1 MTAHGN
7 HPKRV
12 VRDRRSPPHDGLAMD
27 SDAGRLPRTFG
38 QLGRRERMRLITIAS
53 MRTTV
58 TVVLL
63 LILYAIFPVEP
74 ITFGETFARLILAL
88 AILGLVVGIQ
98 VRAIM
103 AANYPQLRATEAV
116 VIAVTVFVVL
126 FSLLY
131 LGLAQADAGS
141 FSKPLDRVSAFY
153 FTVTVLST
161 VGFGDI
167 VADTDLARLSVT
179 VQMLLNL
186 TLIAVVV
193 RVFFS
198 VANSRAGR

>member
-1 MTAHGN
+1 
-7 HPKRV
+7 
-12 VRDRRSPPHDGLAMD
+12 MD
-27 SDAGRLPRTFG
+27 SDARTLPRAFED
-38 QLGRRERMRLITIAS
+38 LGRRERVRLITIAS
-53 MRTTV
+53 VRTTL

-63 LILYAIFPVEP
+63 MILYAIFPVEP
-74 ITFGETFARLILAL
+74 IAFGETFARLVVAL
-88 AILGLVVGIQ
+88 AILGLVVGMQ

-103 AANYPQLRATEAV
+103 AASYPQLRATEAV

-131 LGLAQADAGS
+131 LGLAQADPTS

-179 VQMLLNL
+179 AQMLLNL

-198 VANSRAGR
+198 IANSRGGR

>member
-1 MTAHGN
+1 
-7 HPKRV
+7 V
-12 VRDRRSPPHDGLAMD
+12 VRDRDERRTMTFAMD
-27 SDAGRLPRTFG
+27 SDVGTTPRAFE
-38 QLGRRERMRLITIAS
+38 QLGRRERVRLMTIAS
-53 MRTTV
+53 ARTTV

-63 LILYAIFPVEP
+63 LVVYAVFPVEP
-74 ITFGETFARLILAL
+74 ITFGETFARLIVTL

-116 VIAVTVFVVL
+116 VIAVTVYVVM

-131 LGLAQADAGS
+131 LGLAQADPAN
-141 FSKPLDRVSAFY
+141 FSKALDRVSAFY

-198 VANSRAGR
+198 VANSRGGR